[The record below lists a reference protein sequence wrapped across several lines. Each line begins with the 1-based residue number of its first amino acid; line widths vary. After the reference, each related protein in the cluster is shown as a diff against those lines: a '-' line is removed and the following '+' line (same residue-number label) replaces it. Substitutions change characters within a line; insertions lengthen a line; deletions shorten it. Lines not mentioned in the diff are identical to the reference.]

1 MCHWNT
7 IMSYPRDNGCDTGES
22 RTFFNVLVR
31 EGCILEYR
39 PVQECQSSRP
49 SLEGEMRTWVKAWKE
64 EAQRLRV
71 QRENKINVG
80 ADQV

>member
-1 MCHWNT
+1 MCHQHT

-31 EGCILEYR
+31 DR

-49 SLEGEMRTWVKAWKE
+49 SLEGEMRTWIRAFKE
-64 EAQRLRV
+64 EAQRLRI
-71 QRENKINVG
+71 QSENKINVG